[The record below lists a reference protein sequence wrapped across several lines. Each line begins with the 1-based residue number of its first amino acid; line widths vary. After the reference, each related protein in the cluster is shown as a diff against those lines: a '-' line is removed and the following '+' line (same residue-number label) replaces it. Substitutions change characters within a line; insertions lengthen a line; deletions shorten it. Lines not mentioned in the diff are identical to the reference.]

1 MEDGEIEEGSIA
13 VEDEHQQAFAHS
25 SEDPISEESPYE
37 ILHNSKSSIETIISD
52 ILSIKKDAKPKQLL
66 RDLVT
71 QMFLH
76 FITLRQVPR
85 VYSISQ
91 IHYFHSPE
99 IADSIT
105 FNFYVNFFRR
115 IALY

>member
-13 VEDEHQQAFAHS
+13 MEEQNEQAFPNS
-25 SEDPISEESPYE
+25 SEDSKSDEESPYE
-37 ILHNSKSSIETIISD
+37 LLQNSKSSIESIISD
-52 ILSIKKDAKPKQLL
+52 ILSIKKEAKPKQLL

-85 VYSISQ
+85 VYPISQ
-91 IHYFHSPE
+91 
-99 IADSIT
+99 
-105 FNFYVNFFRR
+105 FN
-115 IALY
+115 